1 MGRGIRIVGRPEPL
15 PVGKIV
21 AVGRNYREHVREME
35 APEDDPPV
43 LFLKPSTAIVSD
55 GGFVARPPFS
65 LSLHHELELVV
76 VIGTGGRRIPAETA
90 LDHVLGYAVGL
101 DMTLRDVQAAAKRR
115 GHPWAVS
122 KGFDTSAPVSAV
134 VPAAMIPDP
143 NELAFELKVNGELR
157 QHGRASEMIM
167 GIPDILAFITQI
179 FTLEPGDLVFTGTP
193 AGVGEV
199 YPGDL
204 LHASLLG
211 HVELRVNI
219 IDEEAGLL
227 AAEEESATTPA
238 DPSSTHAP

>member
-1 MGRGIRIVGRPEPL
+1 M

-21 AVGRNYREHVREME
+21 AVGRNYREHVREMGV
-35 APEDDPPV
+35 PEDDPPV
-43 LFLKPSTAIVSD
+43 LFLKPSTAIVTD
-55 GGFVARPPFS
+55 GGVVARPPFS

-76 VIGTGGRRIPAETA
+76 AIGNGGRRIPEASA

-101 DMTLRDVQAAAKRR
+101 DMTLRDVQTAAKRR
-115 GHPWAVS
+115 GHPWAVA
-122 KGFDTSAPVSAV
+122 KGFDTSAPISAA

-143 NELAFELKVNGELR
+143 KELAFELKVNGELR

-167 GIPDILAFITQI
+167 GIPEMLAFISRI

-211 HVELRVNI
+211 YVELRVNI
-219 IDEEAGLL
+219 IDEDEGML
-227 AAEEESATTPA
+227 AAEDSAQAAAPG
-238 DPSSTHAP
+238 DSSSTHAP

>member
-1 MGRGIRIVGRPEPL
+1 M
-15 PVGKIV
+15 
-21 AVGRNYREHVREME
+21 AVGRNYREHVREMGG
-35 APEDDPPV
+35 APDEDPPV
-43 LFLKPSTAIVSD
+43 LFLKPASAIVAD
-55 GGFVARPPFS
+55 GGVVARPPYS
-65 LSLHHELELVV
+65 LSLHHELELVLA
-76 VIGTGGRRIPAETA
+76 IGTGGRRISAETA

-115 GHPWAVS
+115 GHPWAVA

-134 VPAAMIPDP
+134 VPAALVPDP
-143 NELAFELKVNGELR
+143 NDLAIELKVNGELR
-157 QHGRASEMIM
+157 QHGRASEMIL
-167 GIPDILAFITQI
+167 GIPALLAFVSSV

-219 IDEEAGLL
+219 IDEDAGLL
-227 AAEEESATTPA
+227 AAEDSASAT
-238 DPSSTHAP
+238 DPSSGRVH